1 MTKARPIRVL
11 ITDDSDF
18 FCSFLEKGLTAAG
31 FEVVGTARN
40 PYDARDKILTLSP
53 DVLTLDVEMPR
64 MNGLSFLK
72 RLIPQYPIPCVVVS
86 SAKVTSADVIGAGG
100 ADFLPKPKD
109 GENTSAFFAELTRK
123 LIRAAGTA
131 PARTGFA
138 PTAKSKSER
147 KHNIIAI
154 GASTGGTDAI
164 EEVIKG
170 LPEDIPPIV
179 IVQHMPPV
187 FTQMYAQRLNKSCKF
202 EVREAVDGDTLHNGL
217 CLVAAGDKH
226 MRLAKKADGYYVKCA
241 AGEKVSGHCP
251 SVDVLFESVAE
262 AAGADALGV
271 ILTGMGSDGACG
283 MKLMRDRGA
292 YTIGQDE
299 KSCVVYGMPMEAF
312 KLGGVCEQQPLSSI
326 GGAIL
331 KNL

>member
-31 FEVVGTARN
+31 FEVVGKAQD
-40 PYDARDKILTLSP
+40 PYEARDLILQLDP

-64 MNGLSFLK
+64 MNGISFLR

-86 SAKVTSADVIGAGG
+86 SAKVDYAEVIRAGG
-100 ADFLPKPKD
+100 ADFLPKPREGD
-109 GENTSAFFAELTRK
+109 NINLFFVSLTNK
-123 LIRAAGTA
+123 LIRAAKQGA
-131 PARTGFA
+131 A
-138 PTAKSKSER
+138 PTTVTPKEK
-147 KHNIIAI
+147 KHDIIAI

-164 EEVIKG
+164 ETVLRG
-170 LPEDIPPIV
+170 LPADIPPIV

-187 FTQMYAQRLNKSCKF
+187 FTQMYAQRLNKGCKF
-202 EVREAVDGDTLHNGL
+202 EVREAADGDRLHSGL

-226 MRLAKKADGYYVKCA
+226 MRLKHRADGYYVECA

-251 SVDVLFESVAE
+251 SVDVLFESVAK
-262 AAGADALGV
+262 AAGENALGV
-271 ILTGMGSDGACG
+271 ILTGMGADGACG
-283 MKLMRDRGA
+283 MKLMRDSGA

-299 KSCVVYGMPMEAF
+299 KSCVVYGMPMEAY
-312 KLGGVCEQQPLSSI
+312 KLGGVCEQQPLDNISA
-326 GGAIL
+326 AIL
-331 KNL
+331 RNL

>member
-1 MTKARPIRVL
+1 MTKTRPIRVL
-11 ITDDSDF
+11 ITDDSEF

-31 FEVVGTARN
+31 FDVVGTAHN
-40 PYDARDKILTLSP
+40 PYDARDKILELTP

-64 MNGLSFLK
+64 MNGISFLK
-72 RLIPQYPIPCVVVS
+72 KLIPQYPIPCVVVS
-86 SAKVTSADVIGAGG
+86 SAKVSCAEVIKAGG
-100 ADFLPKPKD
+100 ADFLTKPAD

-123 LIRAAGTA
+123 LIRAANVVPARSSYA
-131 PARTGFA
+131 PAK
-138 PTAKSKSER
+138 PKSER

-164 EEVIKG
+164 EEVLMG

-226 MRLAKKADGYYVKCA
+226 MRLAKKADGYFVKCA
-241 AGEKVSGHCP
+241 PGEKVSGHCP
-251 SVDVLFESVAE
+251 SVDVLFESVAG

-283 MKLMRDRGA
+283 MKLMRDNGA

-312 KLGGVCEQQPLSSI
+312 KLGGVCEQQPLSAIS
-326 GGAIL
+326 GAIL

>member
-1 MTKARPIRVL
+1 
-11 ITDDSDF
+11 
-18 FCSFLEKGLTAAG
+18 
-31 FEVVGTARN
+31 
-40 PYDARDKILTLSP
+40 
-53 DVLTLDVEMPR
+53 
-64 MNGLSFLK
+64 
-72 RLIPQYPIPCVVVS
+72 
-86 SAKVTSADVIGAGG
+86 
-100 ADFLPKPKD
+100 
-109 GENTSAFFAELTRK
+109 
-123 LIRAAGTA
+123 
-131 PARTGFA
+131 
-138 PTAKSKSER
+138 
-147 KHNIIAI
+147 
-154 GASTGGTDAI
+154 
-164 EEVIKG
+164 
-170 LPEDIPPIV
+170 
-179 IVQHMPPV
+179 MPPV

-283 MKLMRDRGA
+283 MKLMRDKGA